1 LATNFET
8 LNYQLSTTNPSKM
21 SHQTSATTTRDV
33 EVTRIPSGE
42 RITLATGTEVL
53 ITQALGGSFTI
64 LVPSQAGLYRIEGQ
78 DADAIGQE
86 AISGSEARTDGDLEQ
101 AAWDQLK
108 TCYDPEIPVNIVDLG
123 LVYALSVKPH
133 QEGGSEVNV
142 QMTLTAPGC
151 GMGPILASEAR
162 QKILTLDGVTE
173 ANVDLVWEP
182 PWTPDR
188 ISEEGKQKLG
198 MI

>member
-1 LATNFET
+1 
-8 LNYQLSTTNPSKM
+8 M

-78 DADAIGQE
+78 DADAIGRE
-86 AISGSEARTDGDLEQ
+86 ATSESERPTEGDLEQ
-101 AAWDQLK
+101 AAWNQLK

-123 LVYALSVKPH
+123 LVYSLDIKPH

-162 QKILTLDGVTE
+162 QKILTLDGVTD
-173 ANVDLVWEP
+173 ANVDLVWDP

-188 ISEEGKQKLG
+188 ISEAGKQKLG
-198 MI
+198 MV